1 MDWTAQP
8 DWLHSSTMKAII
20 LCAGLGTRLRPLTF
34 STAKHLIPV
43 ANKPVL
49 FFGIE
54 SLVEV
59 GAREIGIIVSKESR
73 SIIQNAVDDGQRWG
87 AQVTYIE
94 QPQPRG
100 LAHAAQC
107 AESFIGS
114 EPFVMYLGD
123 NLIPEGL
130 THAVQR
136 FQQSGANAVVMLKAV
151 DDPSHFGIA
160 EIENERIARLVE
172 KPKQPRS
179 NLAIVG
185 GYVFDRNVFESIR
198 QITPSW
204 RNEYEITDAIQN
216 LVDRGLTVVP
226 HVVTG
231 WWKDAGKPEDILDAN
246 RVMLEKI
253 TPSVRGRVDAA
264 STLDGLVSIGEDTE
278 IIGSRICG
286 PVIIGAEARIVNA
299 EIGPFASLGDRVH
312 VIASRIENSVVMDD
326 CVIRDLRQPLIGGL
340 LGRKVQVTR
349 APGAVRL
356 LLGDFSEAE
365 LP

>member
-1 MDWTAQP
+1 
-8 DWLHSSTMKAII
+8 MKAIV

-49 FFGIE
+49 YFGIE

-59 GAREIGIIVSKESR
+59 GAHDIGIIVSKESR

-87 AQVTYIE
+87 ARVSYIE

-107 AESFIGS
+107 AQEFIGS
-114 EPFVMYLGD
+114 ERFVMYLGD

-130 THAVQR
+130 TGAAEHFR
-136 FQQSGANAVVMLKAV
+136 RSGANAVVMLKAV

-160 EIENERIARLVE
+160 EIKGERIVRLVE
-172 KPKQPRS
+172 KPKHPTS

-185 GYVFDRNVFESIR
+185 GYFFDHNIFDSIAR
-198 QITPSW
+198 IQPSW

-216 LVDRGLTVVP
+216 LIDRGLAVAP
-226 HVVTG
+226 YVVTG

-246 RVMLEKI
+246 RVMLDKMTTALHGKVDSSSKI
-253 TPSVRGRVDAA
+253 EGAVCVGP
-264 STLDGLVSIGEDTE
+264 DTE
-278 IIGSRICG
+278 ISGSHIKG
-286 PVIIGAEARIVNA
+286 PVIIGSKARIIDA
-299 EIGPFASLGDRVH
+299 EIGPYVSIGDRAH
-312 VIASRIENSVVMDD
+312 ISNSRIEDSVLMDD
-326 CVIRDLRQPLIGGL
+326 CVLRDLRDPVKRSL
-340 LGRKVQVTR
+340 LGRKVQLSGSATG
-349 APGAVRL
+349 GAMRL
-356 LLGDFSEAE
+356 ILGDFCEVE
-365 LP
+365 RG

>member
-1 MDWTAQP
+1 
-8 DWLHSSTMKAII
+8 MKAIV

-73 SIIQNAVDDGQRWG
+73 SVIQNAVDDGQRWG
-87 AQVTYIE
+87 ACVTYIE
-94 QPQPRG
+94 QPEPRG

-107 AESFIGS
+107 AESFVGA

-130 THAVQR
+130 THAVER
-136 FQQSGANAVVMLKAV
+136 FQRHRANAVVMLKAV
-151 DDPSHFGIA
+151 DDPSSFGIA
-160 EIENERIARLVE
+160 EIEGERIIRLVE

-185 GYVFDRNVFESIR
+185 GYVFDHHIFESIR
-198 QITPSW
+198 RIKPSW
-204 RNEYEITDAIQN
+204 RDEYEITDAIQN
-216 LVDRGLTVVP
+216 LIERGLRVEP
-226 HVVTG
+226 HIVSG
-231 WWKDAGKPEDILDAN
+231 WWKDTGKPADILDAN
-246 RVMLEKI
+246 RVMLQGI
-253 TPSVRGRVDAA
+253 TAAIQGTVDADSA
-264 STLDGLVSIGEDTE
+264 IDGTVRIGEGTE
-278 IIGSRICG
+278 VIGSRIHG
-286 PVIIGAEARIVNA
+286 PVVIGAEARIINS
-299 EIGPFASLGDRVH
+299 EIGPFTSIGDRVH
-312 VIASRIENSVVMDD
+312 ILNSRVEDSVVLEDSLL
-326 CVIRDLRQPLIGGL
+326 RDLKQPVIGSLI
-340 LGRKVQVTR
+340 GRKVQVSGSSV
-349 APGAVRL
+349 AAAGMRL
-356 LLGDFSEAE
+356 LLGDMCETE